1 MKTLLA
7 TFVAS
12 LAFVGAAF
20 AGEVEGKV
28 QSVDATKIVLEN
40 GTELAISKGVS
51 VDGVQAGADVKV
63 VYDDSTKMVT
73 EIHSM

>member
-1 MKTLLA
+1 MKTLLV

-40 GTELAISKGVS
+40 GTALAIGEGVS
-51 VDGVQAGADVKV
+51 VDGVQAGAEVKI

>member
-1 MKTLLA
+1 MKTLLV

-40 GTELAISKGVS
+40 GTELAIGEGVS
-51 VDGVQAGADVKV
+51 VDGVQAGAEVKV

>member
-1 MKTLLA
+1 MKTLLT

-28 QSVDATKIVLEN
+28 QSIDATKIVLEN
-40 GTELAISKGVS
+40 GTELAIGEGVS
-51 VDGVQAGADVKV
+51 VDGVQTGAKVKV
-63 VYDDSTKMVT
+63 VYDDGTKMVT

>member
-1 MKTLLA
+1 MKTLLV

-20 AGEVEGKV
+20 AGEIEGKV
-28 QSVDATKIVLEN
+28 QSVDATRIVLEN
-40 GTELAISKGVS
+40 GTELAIGEGVS
-51 VDGVQAGADVKV
+51 VDGVKTGAEVKI

>member
-7 TFVAS
+7 IFVAS
-12 LAFVGAAF
+12 FAFVGAAF
-20 AGEVEGKV
+20 AGEIEGKV

-40 GTELAISKGVS
+40 GTALAIGEGVS
-51 VDGVQAGADVKV
+51 VDGVQAGAEVKI
-63 VYDDSTKMVT
+63 VYDDGTKMVT

>member
-7 TFVAS
+7 IFVAS
-12 LAFVGAAF
+12 FAFVGAAF
-20 AGEVEGKV
+20 AGEIEGKV

-40 GTELAISKGVS
+40 GTELAIGEGVS
-51 VDGVQAGADVKV
+51 VDGVQAGAEVKI
-63 VYDDSTKMVT
+63 VYDDGTKMVT